1 MSHSPRRGLLALSTL
16 VLGALLT
23 QAPCLCAQ
31 DAPPDAPPRDVRY
44 FDVRQK
50 QSTLNIPEKG
60 ARVVR
65 LEKRIKTVDGFDP
78 AVIRVTQVNNDP
90 HQIRVQAITSGV
102 TSMVLV
108 DEVGE
113 TFALEVLVGA
123 DTRHF
128 EALVKEIFPDSSVR
142 VTKLKESAVVH
153 GWVTQSD
160 QVQIIIDMAK
170 EFYPEPLNYLRVS
183 GDQQV
188 MLHVKIM
195 EVQRGKIRNL
205 GFNFLQLSQDAYGTS
220 HIGGLTPLT
229 ALTVPFGGGPS
240 AAVNPVAATATFGI
254 LNNDSVF
261 QGFIEALKQE
271 SLLKILAEP
280 NLVAI
285 NGRPA
290 NFLNG
295 GEFPILV
302 PQGFGTVS
310 VQFRPFGVRLEFVAN
325 NTGNGRVRLDVTPEV
340 SERDFTNTVTVGSI
354 TIPALTVRR
363 ANTQV
368 EMNVGESLIIAGL
381 ISNRVQARAAKVPIL
396 GELPWVGAAF
406 RRISYDESETE
417 LLIMVTPELAGPITD
432 GCLPTAPG
440 SNTTTPTDRELFGS
454 GYLEQRKYAPDPD
467 EGMNM
472 PGGMPSP
479 GMIGPNMGSPANQA
493 PGLPPAVP
501 PEHFLSSPPAPP
513 PPPDATLKKAPLV
526 EKPTA
531 RKAAPRSRQSASR
544 TSSKLPTTATK
555 SKPALVSPE
564 RKALPTDA
572 SQIIQPTAGKLPA
585 PQKSGV
591 SLITP

>member
-16 VLGALLT
+16 VLGALLA

-31 DAPPDAPPRDVRY
+31 DVAPPGTPPRDVRY

-108 DEVGE
+108 DEVGDS
-113 TFALEVLVGA
+113 FSLEVLVGA

-128 EALVKEIFPDSSVR
+128 EALVKEVFPDSSVK
-142 VTKLKESAVVH
+142 VVKLKESALIH

-160 QVQIIIDMAK
+160 QVQVIIDMAK

-195 EVQRGKIRNL
+195 EVQRGKIRKL
-205 GFNFLQLSQDAYGTS
+205 GFNFLAETSNASGSS
-220 HIGGLTPLT
+220 HIGGLTNLAAGPIPLS
-229 ALTVPFGGGPS
+229 AGFDQ
-240 AAVNPVAATATFGI
+240 AAVTGSIGI
-254 LNNDSVF
+254 VNNDLIF
-261 QGFIEALKQE
+261 QGFLEALKEE
-271 SLLKILAEP
+271 SLLKVLAEP

-340 SERDFTNTVTVGSI
+340 SDRDFTNSVNVNGI
-354 TIPALTVRR
+354 VVPALTVRR

-368 EMNVGESLIIAGL
+368 EMNVGETLIIAGL
-381 ISNRVQARAAKVPIL
+381 ISNRVQARAVKTPFL
-396 GELPWVGAAF
+396 GELPWIGAAF
-406 RRISYDESETE
+406 RRVSYDEAETE

-432 GCLPTAPG
+432 GCLPPG
-440 SNTTTPTDRELFGS
+440 PGTNTTTPTDRELFGS
-454 GYLEQRKYAPDPD
+454 GYLENRKYAPDPD
-467 EGMNM
+467 EGMNQ
-472 PGGMPSP
+472 PGLG
-479 GMIGPNMGSPANQA
+479 GQGLIGPDLGPHGAPHQA

-513 PPPDATLKKAPLV
+513 PPAASQTTAPLV
-526 EKPTA
+526 EKPTT
-531 RKAAPRSRQSASR
+531 RKAAPKSRQSAGQ
-544 TSSKLPTTATK
+544 SKG
-555 SKPALVSPE
+555 KPALTSPE
-564 RKALPTDA
+564 RKRLPSGS
-572 SQIIQPTAGKLPA
+572 SQMIQPTAGTRPP
-585 PQKSGV
+585 PQNAGS